1 MNQIWNPEYET
12 MGKEERRELQFKRLQ
27 MTLRWAYDNV
37 PFHHERWTA
46 MKLKPSDI
54 RSLDDLEK
62 VPFSAKADHTA
73 AYPYGLFAV
82 PLEKVVRIHSSSG
95 TKSTPVVVGYTRG
108 DLNTWAELCARVAV
122 GGGAR
127 SHDVAQVAFGYGL
140 TTGAFGMH
148 AGLERIG
155 ATVIPAST
163 GNTKRQ
169 LQIMRNFSTTVLV
182 CTPSYAMYIV
192 ETAADLGYDPEEIG
206 LRVGLFGSEPW
217 TNQLRDELERRTGMS
232 ATDNYGLSEL
242 MGPGISYE
250 CQMKDGLHINEDHFL
265 VEVIDPETGE
275 QVPEGKE
282 GELVFTSLTK
292 EAVPAIRYRTGD
304 LSSVSYRPC
313 ACGRTFARMTKVYA
327 RTDDML
333 VIRGINVF
341 PSQVEAVLMDIER
354 VEPHFQIIV
363 SREDVLDQMEV
374 QIEVEPSFFPDAMAK
389 LLEFQ
394 HHVEEQ
400 LRQELGVKVRVRLVE
415 PKTLPRH
422 TGKAQRVIDKRVVRP
437 SAQD

>member
-1 MNQIWNPEYET
+1 
-12 MGKEERRELQFKRLQ
+12 
-27 MTLRWAYDNV
+27 
-37 PFHHERWTA
+37 
-46 MKLKPSDI
+46 
-54 RSLDDLEK
+54 
-62 VPFSAKADHTA
+62 
-73 AYPYGLFAV
+73 
-82 PLEKVVRIHSSSG
+82 
-95 TKSTPVVVGYTRG
+95 
-108 DLNTWAELCARVAV
+108 
-122 GGGAR
+122 
-127 SHDVAQVAFGYGL
+127 
-140 TTGAFGMH
+140 
-148 AGLERIG
+148 
-155 ATVIPAST
+155 
-163 GNTKRQ
+163 
-169 LQIMRNFSTTVLV
+169 
-182 CTPSYAMYIV
+182 
-192 ETAADLGYDPEEIG
+192 
-206 LRVGLFGSEPW
+206 
-217 TNQLRDELERRTGMS
+217 MS

-242 MGPGISYE
+242 MGPGVSYE

-265 VEVIDPETGE
+265 VEVVDPQTGE
-275 QVPEGKE
+275 LVPEGKE

-313 ACGRTFARMTKVYA
+313 VCGLTFARHTKVYA

-333 VIRGINVF
+333 IIRGINVY

-400 LRQELGVKVRVRLVE
+400 LRQELGVRVRVRLVE

-422 TGKAQRVIDKRVVRP
+422 TGKAQRVIDKRVTG
-437 SAQD
+437 